1 MQIIF
6 FDSSWQNE
14 DGTLKELTR
23 EDLRALSVLQRD
35 ARERAQQRERFRR
48 CQIRCLQLSECEREA
63 LLSAR
68 RARAQLLRARRERAI
83 ALQLEAARLE
93 AERRERARTH
103 PAFPPPPGASVD
115 MEIRLRILRS
125 KATGRRPACGV
136 F

>member
-1 MQIIF
+1 MQNS
-6 FDSSWQNE
+6 FDCDWQNE
-14 DGTLKELTR
+14 DGTLKDLSR
-23 EDLRALSVLQRD
+23 EDLRGLSADQRD

-48 CQIRCLQLSECEREA
+48 CQVGYLKLGKCEREA
-63 LLSAR
+63 LLSSR

-83 ALQLEAARLE
+83 ALQLENARLE

-103 PAFPPPPGASVD
+103 PAFPPPPGASID